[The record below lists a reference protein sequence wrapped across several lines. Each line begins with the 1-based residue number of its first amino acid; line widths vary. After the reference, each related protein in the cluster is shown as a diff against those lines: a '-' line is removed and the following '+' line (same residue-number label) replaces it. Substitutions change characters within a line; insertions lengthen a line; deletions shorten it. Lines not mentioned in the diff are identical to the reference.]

1 MIALRSHRLI
11 IPLLLLCTIISEG
24 QVINEVEGQSSIIL
38 DNRKDILHI
47 VNTNNRRKLLEDA
60 TINAIRQAI
69 PTMVNFEEYSLQDY
83 DEADHS
89 RQPTD
94 RMIFQFKSG
103 QQILWQQSGNPVI
116 TPDLRTKRKWNCKVK
131 GSVKEISNPVTLNAP
146 RLPVNSKRLR
156 KPVTSHVFGLG
167 YGLTLPQVFDVS
179 LDQNQSGTL
188 PAWQLTIYPLQY
200 AGIQFGVSSEFAL
213 GFYFSFTNV
222 KLAYDGLETRTP
234 CYGGRLQLGFYRHSL
249 NPYLAFFALYGDE
262 NACAF
267 AIKGIAFGLDFLK
280 GRVKFG
286 IETQA
291 YWISSDMEY
300 KSARFIDRGFFNINN
315 GFNLKDLR
323 FNLGVGLKLYFL

>member
-1 MIALRSHRLI
+1 MIALLFHRLI
-11 IPLLLLCTIISEG
+11 MPLLLLCTIISEG
-24 QVINEVEGQSSIIL
+24 QVTNEVEGQSSIII

-47 VNTNNRRKLLEDA
+47 VNANNRRKLLEDA

-69 PTMVNFEEYSLQDY
+69 PTIVNFEEYSFQDF

-94 RMIFQFKSG
+94 RMVFQFKSG

-131 GSVKEISNPVTLNAP
+131 GSVKEISIPVTFNTP
-146 RLPVNSKRLR
+146 RLPVNSKKLR

-188 PAWQLTIYPLQY
+188 SAWQLTIYPLQY
-200 AGIQFGVSSEFAL
+200 AGIQFGISREFSL
-213 GFYFSFTNV
+213 GFYFSFTKV
-222 KLAYDGLETRTP
+222 KLAYDGLETGTP

-249 NPYLAFFALYGDE
+249 NPYLDLFALYGDK

-267 AIKGIAFGLDFLK
+267 AIKGVAFGLDFLK

-291 YWISSDMEY
+291 YWVSSDMEY
-300 KSARFIDRGFFNINN
+300 KNARFSDRGFFNINN

-323 FNLGVGLKLYFL
+323 FNIGVGLKLYFL